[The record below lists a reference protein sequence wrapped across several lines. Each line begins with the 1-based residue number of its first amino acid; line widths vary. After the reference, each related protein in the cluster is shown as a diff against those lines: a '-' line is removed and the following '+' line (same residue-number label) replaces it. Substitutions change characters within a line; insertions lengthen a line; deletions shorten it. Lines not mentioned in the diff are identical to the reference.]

1 MIEYELL
8 RQWFVQTREQAI
20 LRGLDRVV
28 PVHPTRLRAL
38 GRVLQFTVPGTRE
51 VGRFHPSSGPVLV
64 RFTGHWNILVC
75 HRVAGHV
82 NRGARALLV
91 AATFIFPAPL
101 FHSMQDALI
110 RVLITL
116 LTIMVTFYFLWYK
129 FYELFFVK
137 SDKRLPIRLFIYWV
151 KMLYTSVFFEATI
164 ILLIA
169 VALTGI
175 DKGTLVLLILVT
187 LAVHALYGHAIIAG
201 RFVDPED
208 KKIKRWEDTDER
220 SIDKSGGT
228 GAEPEAGH

>member
-1 MIEYELL
+1 M
-8 RQWFVQTREQAI
+8 
-20 LRGLDRVV
+20 
-28 PVHPTRLRAL
+28 
-38 GRVLQFTVPGTRE
+38 
-51 VGRFHPSSGPVLV
+51 
-64 RFTGHWNILVC
+64 
-75 HRVAGHV
+75 
-82 NRGARALLV
+82 
-91 AATFIFPAPL
+91 
-101 FHSMQDALI
+101 
-110 RVLITL
+110 